1 MKLRS
6 VNVSGLTQVMHRG
19 ELVSTGI
26 FKRPMAGPVAVGTIQ
41 MTGDKQADLL
51 NHGGADK
58 AVYGYPWEHY
68 GRWATELQRDDFTVG
83 QFGENLTTE
92 GLLESEL
99 SIGDRLRIGSVLL
112 EVSQPRVPCFKLNI
126 RMKSP
131 TFSKIFLKSG
141 LVGFYFRVIE
151 PGQLEAGDG
160 ITLLPIGHP
169 RTTIVEAVEARFFD
183 TKNMDAIK
191 RILSNPALATAWR
204 RDFEDLLL
212 KTKKEA
218 EEAENY

>member
-6 VNVSGLTQVMHRG
+6 VNVSGLRQVMHQG

-26 FKRPMAGPVAVGTIQ
+26 FKRPVTGPVFVGSIQ
-41 MTGDKQADLL
+41 MAGDKQADLV

-68 GRWATELQRDDFTVG
+68 GRWAAELERNDFEPG

-92 GLLESEL
+92 GVLESEL
-99 SIGDRLRIGSVLL
+99 SVGDRLRIGTVLL
-112 EVSQPRVPCFKLNI
+112 EVSQPRMPCFKLNI

-131 TFSKIFLKSG
+131 AFSKVFLKSG

-151 PGQLEAGDG
+151 AGVLEAGDA
-160 ITLLPIGHP
+160 ISVQPTEHT
-169 RTTIVEAVEARFFD
+169 RTTITEVTHTRFFD
-183 TKNMDAIK
+183 NGNLEAIE
-191 RILSNPALATAWR
+191 RILSNPALAAVWR
-204 RDFEDLLL
+204 QDFEFLLA
-212 KTKKEA
+212 KA
-218 EEAENY
+218 R

>member
-6 VNVSGLTQVMHRG
+6 VNVSGLRQVMHQG

-26 FKRPMAGPVAVGTIQ
+26 FKRPVTGPVAVGSIQ
-41 MTGDKQADLL
+41 MAGDKQADLI

-68 GRWATELQRDDFTVG
+68 GRWAAELDRNDFEPG

-92 GLLESEL
+92 GVLESEL

-131 TFSKIFLKSG
+131 AFSKVFLRSG

-151 PGQLEAGDG
+151 QGALAAGDP
-160 ITLLPIGHP
+160 ITLLPTEGA
-169 RTTIVEAVEARFFD
+169 RTTITEAVQARFFD
-183 TKNMDAIK
+183 HTNVDVIE
-191 RILSNPALATAWR
+191 RVLSNPALAAVWR
-204 RDFEDLLL
+204 RDFEILLE
-212 KTKKEA
+212 KSR
-218 EEAENY
+218 

>member
-6 VNVSGLTQVMHRG
+6 VNVSGITQVMHQG

-26 FKRPMAGPVAVGTIQ
+26 FKHPVAGPVAVGHIQ
-41 MTGDKQADLL
+41 MAGDKQADLI

-68 GRWATELQRDDFTVG
+68 ARWANELVRDDFEPG

-92 GLLESEL
+92 GVFESEL

-112 EVSQPRVPCFKLNI
+112 EVSQPRMPCYKLNI

-131 TFSKIFLKSG
+131 AFSKIFLKSG
-141 LVGFYFRVIE
+141 CVGFYFRV
-151 PGQLEAGDG
+151 LEEGVLQAGDP
-160 ITLLPIGHP
+160 ITLTPTRHERI
-169 RTTIVEAVEARFFD
+169 TITEAVEIRFFD
-183 TKNMDAIK
+183 QHNLDALQ
-191 RILSNPALATAWR
+191 RILRNPALAEVWR
-204 RDFEDLLL
+204 WDFEALL
-212 KTKKEA
+212 A
-218 EEAENY
+218 RGQ